1 MMNSGTTVILCIAAI
16 LGFLMAVTVAI
27 PGIESGASHIAQAD
41 QKVGSGDCKNKP
53 DREFDKKGRLRCGHA
68 D

>member
-1 MMNSGTTVILCIAAI
+1 MNSGTTVILCIAAI

-41 QKVGSGDCKNKP
+41 QKVPGKCKGKT
-53 DREFDKKGRLRCGHA
+53 DIETDKKGRLECGFPK
-68 D
+68 

>member
-1 MMNSGTTVILCIAAI
+1 MNSGTTVILCIAAI

-27 PGIESGASHIAQAD
+27 PGIESGASHMAQAD
-41 QKVGSGDCKNKP
+41 QRADSGHCKNKP
-53 DREFDKKGRLRCGHA
+53 DIETDKKGISRCGHA